1 MNRAGVDAYAGM
13 SSPTSS
19 CLNVRFW
26 YRRFAY
32 RFGGSAPPAVAGCPP
47 CREVFARLNMK
58 RTKGVVVRRFV
69 VTGTLLCVVSVG
81 LAACPRSVSASSPPE
96 PQLQV
101 SWGRCSDPTLTAAHA
116 LCGSLRVPLDY
127 ERPSGSTIGL
137 ALARVQH
144 TSPASQY
151 QGVMLTNPGGPGA
164 SGLQLATLGQFVP
177 NHVGER
183 YDWIGFDPRGVG
195 SSTPALSCRPDYFA
209 GDRPPYVPRRPATLR
224 KWLSRSKAYA
234 TACEANAAQLL
245 PHMKTTD
252 SARDMDSIRIALRA
266 KRISYYGLSYGTY
279 LGEVYATLFP
289 SHVRRM
295 VFDSSVDPRHVW
307 YKANLAQV
315 VAIERNIKIW
325 FAWLAEYDDVYHLGT
340 TERAV
345 ERLFYRQVAA
355 LKKHPTQGVLGP
367 DEWEDAF
374 YAAAY
379 TQSVWTLFGSF
390 FSSWIHQHN
399 AGGVIAAYQAFDTPG
414 NDNAYAAN
422 NAVVCTD
429 APWPQKWS
437 TWAKDFWRTYRTA
450 RFATWNTAWY
460 SAPCLYW
467 PAAAGP
473 RVEVKGHGVPVLLID
488 ETLDAATPYEGSLTV
503 RTLFPRSS
511 LLAEPGGT
519 THAGTLFG
527 NACVDG
533 HIAAFLATG
542 ILPSRKAGRRAD
554 ATCKP
559 FPRPVPSGAGATQTL
574 SRGRPGLRPSAL
586 VHP

>member
-1 MNRAGVDAYAGM
+1 M
-13 SSPTSS
+13 
-19 CLNVRFW
+19 
-26 YRRFAY
+26 
-32 RFGGSAPPAVAGCPP
+32 
-47 CREVFARLNMK
+47 
-58 RTKGVVVRRFV
+58 RRFV
-69 VTGTLLCVVSVG
+69 VPGTLLCVMFVG
-81 LAACPRSVSASSPPE
+81 LASFPGSVSASSPPNA
-96 PQLQV
+96 PMQI
-101 SWGRCSDPTLTAAHA
+101 SWVPCADPTLTAAHA
-116 LCGSLRVPLDY
+116 QCGSLSVPLDY
-127 ERPSGSTIGL
+127 EHPNGSRIRL

-151 QGVMLTNPGGPGA
+151 QGVMLTNPGGPGV

-195 SSTPALSCRPDYFA
+195 SSSPALSCTPEYFA
-209 GDRPPYVPRRPATLR
+209 GDRPPYVPRRHATLR
-224 KWLSRSKAYA
+224 KWLARSKAYA
-234 TACEANAAQLL
+234 AACEANAPQLL

-252 SARDMDSIRIALRA
+252 SARDMDSIRVALGA
-266 KRISYYGLSYGTY
+266 ERISYYGLSYGTY

-289 SHVRRM
+289 THVRRM
-295 VFDSSVDPRHVW
+295 VFDSSVDPRSVW
-307 YKANLAQV
+307 YKTNLAQAV
-315 VAIERNIKIW
+315 SIERNIKIW
-325 FAWLAEYDDVYHLGT
+325 FGWLAKYDDVYHLGT
-340 TERAV
+340 TERTV

-355 LKKHPTQGVLGP
+355 LEKHPAQGVLGP

-390 FSSWIHQHN
+390 FSSWIHQHD
-399 AGGVIAAYQAFDTPG
+399 AGGVIAAYQVFDSPG
-414 NDNAYAAN
+414 NDNAFAVS

-437 TWAKDFWRTYRTA
+437 TWARDYWRTYRTA

-467 PAAAGP
+467 PAAAGTP
-473 RVEVKGHGVPVLLID
+473 VNVNGGRVPALLID
-488 ETLDAATPYEGSLTV
+488 ETLDAATPYEGSLAV
-503 RTLFPRSS
+503 RTLFPRSG
-511 LLAEPGGT
+511 LVAEPGGT

-542 ILPSRKAGRRAD
+542 DLPARK
-554 ATCKP
+554 T
-559 FPRPVPSGAGATQTL
+559 
-574 SRGRPGLRPSAL
+574 
-586 VHP
+586 

>member
-1 MNRAGVDAYAGM
+1 
-13 SSPTSS
+13 
-19 CLNVRFW
+19 
-26 YRRFAY
+26 
-32 RFGGSAPPAVAGCPP
+32 
-47 CREVFARLNMK
+47 
-58 RTKGVVVRRFV
+58 VRRC
-69 VTGTLLCVVSVG
+69 VTLSTVLCAMFVG
-81 LAACPRSVSASSPPE
+81 LVTFPGSVSASSPPE
-96 PQLQV
+96 AAMPRIT
-101 SWGRCSDPTLTAAHA
+101 WGACSDPALTAVHA
-116 LCGSLRVPLDY
+116 QCGWLNVPLDY
-127 ERPSGSTIGL
+127 KHRNGSTVRL

-164 SGLQLATLGQFVP
+164 PGVQLATLGQFVP
-177 NHVGER
+177 NHVGDR

-195 SSTPALSCRPDYFA
+195 SSTPALSCVPDYFA
-209 GDRPPYVPRRPATLR
+209 GDRPPFAPSSSARLR
-224 KWLSRSKAYA
+224 KWLARSKAYA
-234 TACEANAAQLL
+234 AACEANAPQLL
-245 PHMKTTD
+245 AHMKTTD
-252 SARDMDSIRIALRA
+252 SARDMDSIRIALGA
-266 KRISYYGLSYGTY
+266 DRISYYGFSYGTY

-289 SHVRRM
+289 THVLRM
-295 VFDSSVDPRHVW
+295 VFDSSVDPTHVW
-307 YKANLAQV
+307 YKTNLTQAV
-315 VAIERNIKIW
+315 SIERNIKFW
-325 FAWLAEYDDVYHLGT
+325 FGWLAKYDGVYHLGA

-355 LKKHPTQGVLGP
+355 LRKQPAQGVLGP

-414 NDNAYAAN
+414 NDNTFAVS
-422 NAVVCTD
+422 NAVSCTD

-437 TWAKDFWRTYRTA
+437 TWSKDYWRTRRTA
-450 RFATWNTAWY
+450 RFATWNIAWY

-467 PAAAGP
+467 SAPAATP
-473 RVEVKGHGVPVLLID
+473 VRVNGRRVPALLVD
-488 ETLDAATPYEGSLTV
+488 ETLDGVTPFEGSLTV
-503 RTLFPRSS
+503 RTLFPKSS

-519 THAGTLFG
+519 THAGTLLG

-542 ILPSRKAGRRAD
+542 ALPSRKPGHRAD

-559 FPRPVPSGAGATQTL
+559 SPQPTPTGAQVMQAASKATLAPL
-574 SRGRPGLRPSAL
+574 SSRL
-586 VHP
+586 VQR